1 MKKVIYARYSSEK
14 QSEGVSIEYQIE
26 QIIQKFNLDTKQIL
40 FLIDKGYTGKN
51 TNRPN
56 YLKLLQLLQN
66 EKIDLYAY
74 KLDRLNRNIVNQQQL
89 LNLLQQSGSNLH
101 LVDGECNINSASD
114 EFVFNILSLLA
125 QQESVNTSY
134 RTKDA
139 LMTIH
144 KQGRSIGGKPPLG
157 VSVDE
162 EGYYYYNKDISI
174 VQEIYDLYYK
184 DFYSAQEV
192 RKEINQKYNRNISKN
207 TIYTILENPIY
218 QGYKVLHGVE
228 VQVIDTP
235 MITRSEFNR
244 LKAKLE
250 KVNQVCAKVKTKH
263 SYLFKDKITINHKE
277 VKVET
282 KTKSNG
288 NVYKYYRDKNKKF
301 TYREDKI
308 EKIINKTVNDVKTL
322 PELKLEIIKQAQLGN
337 YNEVIELSNQAKQ
350 EVSINLDKLTSI
362 NINTSYDTLTFIY
375 DDEEY
380 KVKGFI

>member
-1 MKKVIYARYSSEK
+1 M
-14 QSEGVSIEYQIE
+14 
-26 QIIQKFNLDTKQIL
+26 
-40 FLIDKGYTGKN
+40 
-51 TNRPN
+51 
-56 YLKLLQLLQN
+56 QLLQN

>member
-26 QIIQKFNLDTKQIL
+26 KIIQKFNLDTKQIV

-51 TNRPN
+51 INRPN

-74 KLDRLNRNIVNQQQL
+74 KLDRLNRNIANQQQL
-89 LNLLQQSGSNLH
+89 LSLLQQSGSNLH

-157 VSVDE
+157 VSVDSN
-162 EGYYYYNKDISI
+162 GYYYYNDDIDI
-174 VQEIYDLYYK
+174 IKEIYDLYYK
-184 DFYSAQEV
+184 EFYSAQEV
-192 RKEINQKYNRNISKN
+192 RKQINQKYNRNISKN
-207 TIYTILENPIY
+207 TIYTILKNPIY
-218 QGYKVLHGVE
+218 QGYKVLNGVE

-235 MITRSEFNR
+235 MITREEFNK
-244 LKAKLE
+244 LKVKLD

-263 SYLFKDKITINHKE
+263 SYLFKDKITINHKD

-282 KTKSNG
+282 KTKPNG

-308 EKIINKTVNDVKTL
+308 EKIINKTVKDVKII
-322 PELKLEIIKQAQLGN
+322 PELKLEIIKQTQLGN
-337 YNEVIELSNQAKQ
+337 YERVIELTNQAKK

-362 NINTSYDTLTFIY
+362 NINTRYDTLTFTY
-375 DDEEY
+375 DDKEY

>member
-26 QIIQKFNLDTKQIL
+26 QIIQKFNLDTKQII

-56 YLKLLQLLQN
+56 YLKLLQLLQK

-89 LNLLQQSGSNLH
+89 LSLLQESGSNLH
-101 LVDGECNINSASD
+101 LVDGEVNINSASD
-114 EFVFNILSLLA
+114 EFVFNLLSLLA

-139 LMTIH
+139 LMVLH
-144 KQGRSIGGKPPLG
+144 KQGKHIGGKPPLG
-157 VSVDE
+157 VSVDSN
-162 EGYYYYNKDISI
+162 GYYYYNEDISI
-174 VQEIYDLYYK
+174 IKNIYDLYYK
-184 DFYSAQEV
+184 EFYSAQEV
-192 RKEINQKYNRNISKN
+192 RQEINEKYNCNISKN

-228 VQVIDTP
+228 VKVIDTP
-235 MITRSEFNR
+235 MITRSEFNK
-244 LKAKLE
+244 LKEKLE
-250 KVNQVCAKVKTKH
+250 KVNQVCVKVKTKH

-288 NVYKYYRDKNKKF
+288 NIYKYYRDKNKKF

-308 EKIINKTVNDVKTL
+308 EKVINKTVNEVKTL

-337 YNEVIELSNQAKQ
+337 YDEVIKLSNQAKQ
-350 EVSINLDKLTSI
+350 EVNINLDKLTSI
-362 NINTSYDTLTFIY
+362 NINTRYDTLTFIY
-375 DDEEY
+375 DDEQY

>member
-26 QIIQKFNLDTKQIL
+26 KIIQKFNLDTKQIV

-74 KLDRLNRNIVNQQQL
+74 KLDRLNRNIANQQQL
-89 LNLLQQSGSNLH
+89 LSLLQQSGSNLH

-157 VSVDE
+157 VSVDSN
-162 EGYYYYNKDISI
+162 GYYYYNDDINI
-174 VQEIYDLYYK
+174 IKEIYDLYYK
-184 DFYSAQEV
+184 EFYSAQEV
-192 RKEINQKYNRNISKN
+192 RKQINQKYNRNISKN
-207 TIYTILENPIY
+207 TIYTILKNPIY
-218 QGYKVLHGVE
+218 QGYKVLNGVE

-235 MITRSEFNR
+235 MITKSEFNR
-244 LKAKLE
+244 LKAKLK
-250 KVNQVCAKVKTKH
+250 KVNLVCAKVKTKH
-263 SYLFKDKITINHKE
+263 SYLFKDKITINHE
-277 VKVET
+277 DVRVET

-308 EKIINKTVNDVKTL
+308 EKIINKTVNEVKRI
-322 PELKLEIIKQAQLGN
+322 PELKLEIIKQTQLGN
-337 YNEVIELSNQAKQ
+337 YERVIELTNQAKK

-362 NINTSYDTLTFIY
+362 NINTRYDTLTFTY
-375 DDEEY
+375 DDKEY

>member
-26 QIIQKFNLDTKQIL
+26 KIIQKFNLDANQII
-40 FLIDKGYTGKN
+40 FLIDKSYTGKN

-74 KLDRLNRNIVNQQQL
+74 KLDRLNRNIANQQQL
-89 LNLLQQSGSNLH
+89 LSLLQQSGSNLH

-228 VQVIDTP
+228 VQVINVP
-235 MITRSEFNR
+235 MITREEFNK

-277 VKVET
+277 VKLET

-322 PELKLEIIKQAQLGN
+322 PELKLKIIKQAQLGN
-337 YNEVIELSNQAKQ
+337 YDEVIELSNQAKQ

-362 NINTSYDTLTFIY
+362 NINTRYDTLTFTY

>member
-26 QIIQKFNLDTKQIL
+26 KIIQKFNLDANQII
-40 FLIDKGYTGKN
+40 FLIDKSYTGKN

-74 KLDRLNRNIVNQQQL
+74 KLDRLNRNIANQQQL
-89 LNLLQQSGSNLH
+89 LSLLQQSGSNLH

-228 VQVIDTP
+228 VQVINVP
-235 MITRSEFNR
+235 MITREEFNK

-322 PELKLEIIKQAQLGN
+322 PELKLKIIKQAQLGN
-337 YNEVIELSNQAKQ
+337 YDEVIELSNQAKQ

-362 NINTSYDTLTFIY
+362 NINTRYDTLTFTY